1 MKKLLLLSAL
11 FLQIAKADAQ
21 DIPSYSAD
29 ALMARVTTNDT
40 IYIINFWATW
50 CVPCVK
56 ELPEFNKLTERYQ
69 GKPVKVLLVS
79 LDFKD
84 SYPAKL
90 QAYVA
95 KKKLLPDV
103 VWFNETNANKF
114 IPKIDDRW
122 SGAIPATLII
132 DSKNNRRHF
141 IEDSITDEQIA
152 DWIGDDF

>member
-29 ALMARVTTNDT
+29 ALMASVTTNDT

-56 ELPEFNKLTERYQ
+56 ELPEFNKLTERYK

-79 LDFKD
+79 LDFKN

-90 QAYVA
+90 QAYIE

-103 VWFNETNANKF
+103 IWFNETNANKF